1 MSFQGYLNTIKA
13 KTGLGPEDF
22 VREAGER
29 GLGGPDVK
37 AGDVI
42 AWLAADYGLG
52 RGHAMAIVAVLKG
65 IAPVGTMPS
74 APADRRPAAG
84 SA

>member
-1 MSFQGYLNTIKA
+1 LHDYPAAENCGDN
-13 KTGLGPEDF
+13 
-22 VREAGER
+22 
-29 GLGGPDVK
+29 VK

-65 IAPVGTMPS
+65 AMPAS
-74 APADRRPAAG
+74 TAG
-84 SA
+84 ATDG